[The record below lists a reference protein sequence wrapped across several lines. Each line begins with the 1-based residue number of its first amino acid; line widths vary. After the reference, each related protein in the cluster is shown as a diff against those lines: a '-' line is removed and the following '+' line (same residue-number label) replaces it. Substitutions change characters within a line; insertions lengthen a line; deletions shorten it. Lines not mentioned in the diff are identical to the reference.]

1 MTVKELIKLL
11 KRMPQDKRVYIWY
24 ESCDCDIMPD
34 ELCYDGKEVCL
45 WSDTG
50 EINYAIQNDERKRW
64 DEE

>member
-1 MTVKELIKLL
+1 MTVKELITHL

-24 ESCDCDIMPD
+24 ESCDCDIEPN
-34 ELCYDGKEVCL
+34 EIVYDGEDVCL

-50 EINYAIQNDERKRW
+50 EINYTIRNDEEGW

>member
-11 KRMPQDKRVYIWY
+11 KRMPQDKRVYIYY
-24 ESCDCDIMPD
+24 ESCDCNIMPNNIV
-34 ELCYDGKEVCL
+34 YDGEEVCL

-50 EINYAIQNDERKRW
+50 EINYAIPNDEKGW